1 MKKYVE
7 LLEDAGSALRLFYKY
22 YHWEKVKEVIEKRTI
37 NGVEEN
43 IVIDDG
49 IRIRIGWDNECYFA
63 GCVNDMGLP
72 FTLNDAFTDLIQ
84 RYCKDEYFDNPD
96 YIDGLLDD
104 LESELLGYTPEQ
116 RMYVIR
122 KIISASSEI
131 LLNPRRNRFLS
142 ESLFS
147 IDAEEE
153 LIYNAAGTDEKV
165 VVYGSDDK
173 LGVFDAVSVASWLIT
188 TAKDFLACFGEIC
201 RYFEIPLKDEIL
213 KIIKVGEHIE
223 LIDLELVGIEKEV
236 KNYPEEDIIST
247 PNIYSSRKESEATVK
262 MKCDVITALIKTS
275 GYELPTN
282 KALASFISWLCGG
295 SAESIRQNGLSR
307 YLSGTENQEIIKA
320 KFESIGMLYENGEIR
335 PILKKVTI

>member
-131 LLNPRRNRFLS
+131 LLNPRRIRFLS
-142 ESLFS
+142 EGLFS

-188 TAKDFLACFGEIC
+188 TAKDFLVCFGEIC

-213 KIIKVGEHIE
+213 KIIKVGEDIE

-282 KALASFISWLCGG
+282 KELASFISWLCGG